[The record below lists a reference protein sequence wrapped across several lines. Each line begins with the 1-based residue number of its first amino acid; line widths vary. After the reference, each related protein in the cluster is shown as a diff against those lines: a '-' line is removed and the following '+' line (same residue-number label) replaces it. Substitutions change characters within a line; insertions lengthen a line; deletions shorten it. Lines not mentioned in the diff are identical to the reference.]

1 MKGIYLLFTVIALY
15 GSISRA
21 QFTLDG
27 EFRPRTEL
35 RHGFGNL
42 IADDADAGF
51 GVSTRLR
58 LNAGY
63 TIDAYIFY
71 VSLQDVMVWGENRQL
86 LPDDEN
92 NSFAVFEAWTDIDLG
107 SGFSAKLGRQ
117 TLDYD
122 DQRILGSVGWA
133 QQARNH
139 DAAILKYAKEKF
151 QIDLGL
157 AFSQDYDDPSG
168 FQSVGTAYNTTG
180 FFTYKTMQY
189 LYLKQNWKNLSGS
202 LLLLNNGFQN
212 FEADGT
218 TPDGISNLQTFG
230 THLDYKIENF
240 GAVMNAFFQTGERQ
254 GAVKVE
260 GAHLLG
266 LDFNYKTSD
275 KVTLGA
281 GMEMIS
287 GNDAGIDNKTGA
299 FFPLYGTNHK
309 FNGFMDY
316 FYVGNHANSVG
327 LFDVHVSAN
336 FKIGEK
342 SSLMLKLLN
351 FSGDE
356 ALPSGEK
363 SLGTELD
370 LVLSHAFKGYS
381 LQLGYSQMFAS
392 DGMYELKG
400 IAEDASASS
409 QNWAWAM
416 LVIKPKFLNT
426 SL

>member
-1 MKGIYLLFTVIALY
+1 MKRIYLLFTVIALY
-15 GSISRA
+15 GPLSNA

-35 RHGFGNL
+35 RHGFGSL

-63 TIDAYIFY
+63 AIEAYTFY

-92 NSFAVFEAWTDIDLG
+92 NSFAVFEAWADINLG

-122 DQRILGSVGWA
+122 DQRILGSVGWT
-133 QQARNH
+133 QQGRNH
-139 DAAILKYAKEKF
+139 DAAIFKYAKDKF
-151 QIDLGL
+151 QLDLGL
-157 AFSQDYDDPSG
+157 AYSQDYDNPSG

-180 FFTYKTMQY
+180 FFSYKTMQY
-189 LYLKQNWKNLSGS
+189 LYLKENWKNLSGS

-212 FEADGT
+212 FETDGT
-218 TPDGISNLQTFG
+218 TPDGISNLQTLG
-230 THLDYKIENF
+230 THLDYKKGSF
-240 GAVMNAFFQTGERQ
+240 GAALNAYLQTGERQ
-254 GAVKVE
+254 GAVDVG
-260 GAHLLG
+260 GAYLLG
-266 LDFNYKTSD
+266 LDINYKVSS
-275 KVTLGA
+275 KVALGA
-281 GMEMIS
+281 GMEIIS
-287 GNDAGIDNKTGA
+287 GNDAGTSDKTEA

-327 LFDVHVSAN
+327 LSDVHVSAN
-336 FKIGEK
+336 FKLGEK
-342 SSLMLKLLN
+342 SSLLLKALN
-351 FSGDE
+351 FRGE
-356 ALPSGEK
+356 KALPSGEK
-363 SLGTELD
+363 SLGTEID
-370 LVLSHAFKGYS
+370 VVFSQAFNGYS

-400 IAEDASASS
+400 ITEDASAGI

-426 SL
+426 SK

>member
-1 MKGIYLLFTVIALY
+1 MKRIYFLFIVTVLY
-15 GSISRA
+15 GSIANA

-35 RHGFGNL
+35 RHGYGSL

-63 TIDAYIFY
+63 TLEAYKFY
-71 VSLQDVMVWGENRQL
+71 LSFQDVMVWGENRQL

-92 NSFAVFEAWTDIDLG
+92 NSFAIFEAWADINLG
-107 SGFSAKLGRQ
+107 SNFSAKLGRQ

-122 DQRILGSVGWA
+122 DERILGSVGWT
-133 QQARNH
+133 QQGRNH
-139 DAAILKYAKEKF
+139 DAAILKYAKETF
-151 QIDLGL
+151 QFDLGL
-157 AFSQDYDDPSG
+157 AYSQDYDNPSG

-189 LYLKQNWKNLSGS
+189 LYLKEKWKNLSGS
-202 LLLLNNGFQN
+202 LLVLNNGFQN
-212 FEADGT
+212 FETDGT

-230 THLDYKIENF
+230 THLDYKKGSF
-240 GAVMNAFFQTGERQ
+240 GAALNAFLQTGERQ
-254 GAVKVE
+254 GAVDVG
-260 GAHLLG
+260 GAYLLG
-266 LDFNYKTSD
+266 LDFNYNASAKIS
-275 KVTLGA
+275 LGA
-281 GMEMIS
+281 GMEIIS
-287 GNDAGIDNKTGA
+287 GNDAGTTDKTEA

-327 LFDVHVSAN
+327 LLDVHVSAN
-336 FKIGEK
+336 FKLGEK
-342 SSLMLKLLN
+342 SSLMVKALN
-351 FSGDE
+351 FSGE
-356 ALPSGEK
+356 QKLPSGEK

-370 LVLSHAFKGYS
+370 LVFSQAFNGYS
-381 LQLGYSQMFAS
+381 LQLGYSQMFAH

-400 IAEDASASS
+400 ITEDASASS

-426 SL
+426 SK

>member
-1 MKGIYLLFTVIALY
+1 MKRIYLLFTLMALY
-15 GSISRA
+15 GPISNA

-35 RHGFGNL
+35 RHGFGSL

-63 TIDAYIFY
+63 AIDAYKFY

-92 NSFAVFEAWTDIDLG
+92 NSFAVFEAWADINLG
-107 SGFSAKLGRQ
+107 SGFSTKLGRQ

-122 DQRILGSVGWA
+122 DQRILGSVGWT

-139 DAAILKYAKEKF
+139 DAAILQYAKEKF
-151 QIDLGL
+151 QLDLGL
-157 AFSQDYDDPSG
+157 AYSQDYDNPSG

-180 FFTYKTMQY
+180 FFSYKTMQY
-189 LYLKQNWKNLSGS
+189 LYLQENWKNLNGS

-212 FEADGT
+212 FESDGT
-218 TPDGISNLQTFG
+218 TVDGISNLQTLG
-230 THLDYKIENF
+230 TQIDFKKGSF
-240 GAVMNAFFQTGERQ
+240 GAALNAYLQTGERQ
-254 GAVKVE
+254 GTIDVV
-260 GAHLLG
+260 GAYLLG
-266 LDFNYKTSD
+266 LDINYKASA
-275 KVTLGA
+275 KVGLGA
-281 GMEMIS
+281 GMEIIS
-287 GNDAGIDNKTGA
+287 GNDASTSDKTEA

-327 LFDVHVSAN
+327 LFDIHVSAN
-336 FKIGEK
+336 FKLGEK
-342 SSLMLKLLN
+342 SSLMVKALN
-351 FSGDE
+351 FSGE
-356 ALPSGEK
+356 QALPSGEK

-370 LVLSHAFKGYS
+370 LVFSQAFNGYS
-381 LQLGYSQMFAS
+381 LQLGYSQMFAN

-400 IAEDASASS
+400 ITEDASASS

-426 SL
+426 SK

>member
-1 MKGIYLLFTVIALY
+1 MKRIYFLFIITVLY
-15 GSISRA
+15 GSIANA

-35 RHGFGNL
+35 RHGYGSL

-63 TIDAYIFY
+63 TLEAYKFY
-71 VSLQDVMVWGENRQL
+71 LSFQDVMVWGENRQL

-92 NSFAVFEAWTDIDLG
+92 NSFAIFEAWADINLG
-107 SGFSAKLGRQ
+107 SNFSAKLGRQ

-122 DQRILGSVGWA
+122 DERILGSVGWT
-133 QQARNH
+133 QQGRNH
-139 DAAILKYAKEKF
+139 DAAILKYAKETF
-151 QIDLGL
+151 QFDLGL
-157 AFSQDYDDPSG
+157 AYSQDYDNPSG

-189 LYLKQNWKNLSGS
+189 LYLKENWKNLSGS
-202 LLLLNNGFQN
+202 LLVLNNGFQN
-212 FEADGT
+212 FETDGT

-230 THLDYKIENF
+230 THLDYKKGSF
-240 GAVMNAFFQTGERQ
+240 GAALNAFLQTGERQ
-254 GAVKVE
+254 GAVDVG
-260 GAHLLG
+260 GAYLLG
-266 LDFNYKTSD
+266 LDFNYNASAKIS
-275 KVTLGA
+275 LGA
-281 GMEMIS
+281 GMEIIS
-287 GNDAGIDNKTGA
+287 GNDAGTTDKTEA

-327 LFDVHVSAN
+327 LLDVHVSAN
-336 FKIGEK
+336 FKLGEK
-342 SSLMLKLLN
+342 SSLMVKALN
-351 FSGDE
+351 FSGE
-356 ALPSGEK
+356 QKLPSGEK

-370 LVLSHAFKGYS
+370 LVFSQAFNGYS
-381 LQLGYSQMFAS
+381 LQLGYSQMFAH

-400 IAEDASASS
+400 ITEDASASS

-426 SL
+426 SK